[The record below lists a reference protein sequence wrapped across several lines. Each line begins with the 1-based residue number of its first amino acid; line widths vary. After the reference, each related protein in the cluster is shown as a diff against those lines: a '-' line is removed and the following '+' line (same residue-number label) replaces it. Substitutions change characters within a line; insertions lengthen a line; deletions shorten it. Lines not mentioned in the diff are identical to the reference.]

1 MGKLKSWFKIVQTG
15 NLPAGE
21 KMDFISRW
29 LLITRACVFPMTL
42 ISVLV
47 GGLLVQAAGDFSW
60 VCFLICAFG
69 LILAHAANN
78 MFNDY
83 FDFKEGLDSHS
94 YTRGQYAPHPILD
107 GLLTPSR
114 LLLAAL
120 LFTAADGLIA
130 LYLTWQR
137 GWLVLFLALA
147 GLFLSV
153 FYTASPLRLK
163 KLGLGELTVFL
174 VWGPM
179 MVGGTFFVTTGVLPS
194 WVWLASL
201 PYAFL
206 VVTVLVGKHIDKLA
220 ADRSHQIYTLPVRL
234 GEKRAKALNG
244 ALMIVFYLAVVA
256 LVITGILGVWT
267 LLVFLSFP
275 KFLKVLRAYRQPP
288 PETAPPGFPIWP
300 LWYVAWAMVFI
311 RQAGLFF
318 LLGLALQWIYPLS
331 LSLF

>member
-1 MGKLKSWFKIVQTG
+1 
-15 NLPAGE
+15 
-21 KMDFISRW
+21 MDFISRW

-42 ISVLV
+42 ISALV
-47 GGLLVQAAGDFSW
+47 GGLLAQGAGSFSW
-60 VCFLICAFG
+60 AFFLICTLG
-69 LILAHAANN
+69 LIIAHAANN

-83 FDFKEGLDSHS
+83 FDFKEGLDSPG

-107 GLLTPSR
+107 GFLTPSR

-130 LYLTWQR
+130 LYLAWQR
-137 GWLVLFLALA
+137 GWLVLALALA

-179 MVGGTFFVTTGVLPS
+179 MVGGTFFVTTGTLPA

-234 GEKRAKALNG
+234 GEEKAKAMNR
-244 ALMIVFYLAVVA
+244 ALMTLFYLAVVV
-256 LVITGILGVWT
+256 LVLTGTLGAWT
-267 LLVFLSFP
+267 LLVFLSIP
-275 KFLKVLRAYRQPP
+275 KFLSVLKAYRRPR
-288 PETAPPGFPIWP
+288 PEAPPAGFPIWP
-300 LWYVAWAMVFI
+300 LWYVAWAMVFT

-318 LLGLALQWIYPLS
+318 LLGLALQWVYPLS